1 MAPAAMMAPCPGIR
15 RGLEDMVPTVPG
27 LVSEMV
33 VPWKSAGV
41 SLPVRAR
48 ATRSSKAVR
57 YSWKLRAPAF
67 LMLGT
72 IRTAGAVFARD
83 IHGDAQI
90 DLGPHDAVGLAVF
103 FGVGVVEAGKL
114 FECLHHGPAD
124 EVGVGDFALADQGAV
139 LVDDAAVLVHHLDG
153 DGALRGGQGNGDAG
167 GHVLGDFAGDAAQGL
182 KLFARQRLRRGGGVA
197 LGRCGRGSRRREAV
211 GLLKNVLPAFV
222 HGGAVVQILLI

>member
-57 YSWKLRAPAF
+57 YSWKLSAPAF

-72 IRTAGAVFARD
+72 IRLRRAVLAGDVD
-83 IHGDAQI
+83 GDAQV
-90 DLGPHDAVGLAVF
+90 DLRLHHAVGLAVF
-103 FGVGVVEAGKL
+103 FGVGVVERR
-114 FECLHHGPAD
+114 E
-124 EVGVGDFALADQGAV
+124 
-139 LVDDAAVLVHHLDG
+139 
-153 DGALRGGQGNGDAG
+153 ALRG
-167 GHVLGDFAGDAAQGL
+167 
-182 KLFARQRLRRGGGVA
+182 
-197 LGRCGRGSRRREAV
+197 
-211 GLLKNVLPAFV
+211 P
-222 HGGAVVQILLI
+222 